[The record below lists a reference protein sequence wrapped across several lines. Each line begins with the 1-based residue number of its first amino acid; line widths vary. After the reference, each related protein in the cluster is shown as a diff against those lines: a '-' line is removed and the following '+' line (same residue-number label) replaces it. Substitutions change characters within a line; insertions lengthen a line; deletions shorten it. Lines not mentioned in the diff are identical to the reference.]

1 MPDEPAT
8 RPSLLVRLRD
18 HRDNQAWGEFVELY
32 APLIYTYVRKR
43 GLQDA
48 DAADLTQNCLRQVAV
63 HVGRLEYDPRRGSFR
78 GWLYTMVRNKLRD
91 FWQQPRRLHQGSG
104 DPQVQRLLELQPANE
119 PEERAQWERE
129 YRLSLLGWAAEQ
141 VRPQVQEATWQA
153 FWQTAVEGKSGKE
166 VGKALGLTAAAVY
179 LAKSRVMARL
189 RAVIRD
195 VQGDEEALSS
205 CEEGIHEPDRL
216 P

>member
-1 MPDEPAT
+1 MAEQPPT

-32 APLIYTYVRKR
+32 APLIYAYARKR

-48 DAADLTQNCLRQVAV
+48 DAADLTQTVLRQVAV
-63 HVGRLEYDPRRGSFR
+63 HVDRLEYDPRRGSFR
-78 GWLYTMVRNKLRD
+78 GWLFTIVRNRLRN
-91 FWQQPRRLHQGSG
+91 FQEQPRHLYQGSG
-104 DPQVQRLLELQPANE
+104 DPHVQQLLELQTTDE

-129 YRLSLLGWAAEQ
+129 YHLGLLAWAADQ
-141 VRPQVQEATWQA
+141 VRPRVQEATWQA

-166 VGKALGLTAAAVY
+166 VAQALGLTSAAVY

-189 RAVIRD
+189 RAVIHEA
-195 VQGDEEALSS
+195 QGDEETFSLVR
-205 CEEGIHEPDRL
+205 RL
-216 P
+216 DL